1 MRSKFWADFKKL
13 NPILKFY
20 TIFAT
25 KKNIC
30 LFNLMLNINQ
40 AEIKEDNPPPR
51 LKSHFLLVTE
61 TYNFTQTFDY
71 IFEIYSFIKPEKNAL
86 NPHFF
91 MFI

>member
-1 MRSKFWADFKKL
+1 
-13 NPILKFY
+13 
-20 TIFAT
+20 
-25 KKNIC
+25 
-30 LFNLMLNINQ
+30 MLNINQ